1 MRRAMETHP
10 ERRARLIHLVI
21 LALLQSIMAVELIFL
36 ILDQHWLHVFLIV
49 SIMTA
54 LLSPVLLKDRLP
66 APIPPEIQIL
76 AILFVFAALFLG
88 EVRDYY
94 ARFWWWDMVLH
105 GTAGLLL
112 GLLGFLVVYILNE
125 DRHVDMHMRP
135 SFLALFAFSFS
146 QCIGA
151 LWEIF
156 EFAMDQIFGMNMQKP
171 MLGDPSGLT
180 DTMWDLIVNAV
191 GAAIV
196 SLAGWRYMARVRTSY
211 VDDWVR
217 RFIARNPRLFGD

>member
-151 LWEIF
+151 PW
-156 EFAMDQIFGMNMQKP
+156 
-171 MLGDPSGLT
+171 T
-180 DTMWDLIVNAV
+180 
-191 GAAIV
+191 
-196 SLAGWRYMARVRTSY
+196 
-211 VDDWVR
+211 
-217 RFIARNPRLFGD
+217 RFSA